1 MTTPKQILVENLQ
14 AFAKEVGGK
23 ARGDKELFVTRAA
36 VTDELTPDGK
46 NYAFISLIRN
56 DQPVSGPYSGL
67 SMKVNPG
74 INHYRISLDIGS
86 EGFGDDYQLVATPGT
101 RRKFIEL
108 QNTINEYAK
117 ENDKKI
123 SCFCAFNF
131 ADDQK
136 KPQLKKL
143 EDQFADDDINS
154 HPQDLFA
161 VYVDKP
167 IIDDGIS
174 ENEDFWK
181 IYKAMIATYSE
192 IRNWPNKGE
201 RTTIHKFKNAFDLK
215 TPASANDFDQVRALM
230 SSRRYVVLQGAP
242 GAGKT
247 YLTSKLAEDYV
258 TENVIFT
265 QFHAE
270 TAYSDFVG
278 GYKPVELK
286 TGLSYEY
293 QEGPLIQAIRRAQNN
308 PTDKVL
314 LIIDEINRANLSNV
328 LGESFY
334 LFETS
339 GTKNR
344 AAIELG
350 EPTGV
355 GDAQRGPLSL
365 KHLPNNLY
373 VIATMN
379 TADRSLAV
387 IDFALRRRF
396 AWYTM
401 MPHKLSKVELTG
413 TETFHSDEFDA
424 IHSMFEEYATSQE
437 LMMEPG
443 QAYFITE
450 NDQSLK
456 ERIQYELLPLIREYL
471 DNGYLANAADEFNQF
486 FINTIGEP
494 IYL

>member
-1 MTTPKQILVENLQ
+1 MTTSKQILVENLQ
-14 AFAKEVGGK
+14 TFAKEVGGK

-101 RRKFIEL
+101 RRRFIEL
-108 QNTINEYAK
+108 QGTINEYAK

-136 KPQLKKL
+136 KPQLKRL
-143 EDQFADDDINS
+143 EEQFTDDDINS

-167 IIDDGIS
+167 TIDDGIS
-174 ENEDFWK
+174 DDEDFWK

-201 RTTIHKFKNAFDLK
+201 RTIIRKFKNAFDLK
-215 TPASANDFDQVRALM
+215 TPASANDFDQVKALM
-230 SSRRYVVLQGAP
+230 SSRHYVVLQGAP

-247 YLTSKLAEDYV
+247 YLTSRLAEDYV
-258 TENVIFT
+258 AENVIFT

-270 TAYSDFVG
+270 TSYSDFVG
-278 GYKPVELK
+278 GYKPVELNN
-286 TGLSYEY
+286 GLSYEY

-308 PTDKVL
+308 PSDKVL

-355 GDAQRGPLSL
+355 GDAKREPLSL

-401 MPHKLSKVELTG
+401 MPRKLSKVELTD

-424 IHSMFEEYATSQE
+424 IHSIFEEYATSQE

-450 NDQSLK
+450 HDQSLN
-456 ERIQYELLPLIREYL
+456 ERIRYELLPLIREYL

-486 FINTIGEP
+486 FIDTISEP